1 MANTFDRSAEL
12 GSGVSEGGIGDYFQL
27 LKPGV
32 MQLVVF
38 TGFVGLVCA
47 PGTIH
52 PVIAIAALICIAV
65 GAGGSGALNMW
76 YEADIDAVMKR
87 TRSRPIPARKVSAED
102 ALTLGVM
109 LSAGSVFSMALMV
122 NYISAVLLAF
132 TILFYVLVYTMWLK
146 RRTPQ
151 NIVIGGAAG
160 AIAPMIG
167 WAAVTGTVT
176 LESFALFLLIFMWTP
191 PHFWALALYRAGDYE
206 KVGVPMMPV
215 VAGKTSTRFQIVVY
229 TVLLIAV
236 SFLPNVFGFA
246 GLAYF
251 CVAAITGGMMMWY
264 AMRVWYT
271 GRLFDADRAAG
282 RSIKQS
288 EVHADHAARKMFH
301 FSNLYLFALFA
312 ILLLERGLGF
322 ELAAWV

>member
-1 MANTFDRSAEL
+1 MANTFDHSTGL
-12 GSGVSEGGIGDYFQL
+12 NDSVSEGSIGDYIQL
-27 LKPGV
+27 MKPGV

-38 TGFVGLVCA
+38 TGFVGLICA

-52 PVIAIAALICIAV
+52 PIVAAAALIFIAI
-65 GAGGSGALNMW
+65 GAGASGALNMW

-87 TRSRPIPARKVSAED
+87 TKSRPIPAGKVPAED
-102 ALTLGVM
+102 ALTLGVV
-109 LSAGSVFSMALMV
+109 LSVGAVFSMALLV
-122 NYISAVLLAF
+122 GYISALLLAF
-132 TILFYVLVYTMWLK
+132 TILFYVGVYTMWLK

-160 AIAPMIG
+160 ATAPMIG
-167 WAAVTGTVT
+167 WAAVTGTVS

-206 KVGVPMMPV
+206 KVGVPMLPV
-215 VAGKTSTRFQIVVY
+215 VAGKTATRFQILVY
-229 TVLLIAV
+229 TILLVAV

-246 GLAYF
+246 GLAYLIT
-251 CVAAITGGMMMWY
+251 AAITGAMMIWY
-264 AMRVWYT
+264 AIRVWQF
-271 GRLFDADRAAG
+271 GRLVDADEAAG
-282 RSIKQS
+282 QSTKQS
-288 EVHADHAARKMFH
+288 NLRADHAARKMFH

-322 ELAAWV
+322 DLAAWI

>member
-1 MANTFDRSAEL
+1 MANTFDHSAEFTP
-12 GSGVSEGGIGDYFQL
+12 VSEGSIKDYFQL

-38 TGFVGLVCA
+38 TGFVGLICA

-52 PVIAIAALICIAV
+52 PVIAIAALLCVAV
-65 GAGGSGALNMW
+65 GAGASGALNMW
-76 YEADIDAVMKR
+76 YEADIDAGMKR
-87 TRSRPIPARKVSAED
+87 TKSRPIPAGKVPAED
-102 ALTLGVM
+102 ALTLGVV
-109 LSAGSVFSMALMV
+109 LSVGSVFSMALMV
-122 NYISAVLLAF
+122 NYVSALLLAV

-160 AIAPMIG
+160 ATAPMIG
-167 WAAVTGTVT
+167 WAAVTGTVS

-215 VAGKTSTRFQIVVY
+215 VAGKASTRNQILVY
-229 TVLLIAV
+229 SVLLVAT
-236 SFLPNVFGFA
+236 SFLPNVFGFG
-246 GLAYF
+246 GLAYGI
-251 CVAAITGGMMMWY
+251 VAAITGVMMLWY
-264 AMRVWYT
+264 AARVWMF
-271 GRLFDADRAAG
+271 GRAVDADARAG
-282 RSIKQS
+282 RSIKKS
-288 EVHADHAARKMFH
+288 EVKADHAARAMFH

-322 ELAAWV
+322 DLATWLS